1 RGGQGIMQITL
12 EGISKSFGN
21 VEVLDELSLTIEEG
35 ELIALLGPSGCGK
48 TTILFSICGI
58 YRVDGGRILFG
69 ERDVSREPAQRRN
82 TGVVFQAYA
91 LYPHMTVFDNI
102 GFPLRVRG
110 APRSEIEAKVNEIAE
125 LVEIGEL
132 LKLRPAQL
140 SGGQQQRVAVARALI
155 RNPDVLLLDE
165 PLSNLDARLRTTMR
179 SEIKRIQ
186 RKTGITTIL
195 VTHDQVEATAMADR
209 IVCMNQGRIEQVA
222 EPHHIYENPENLF
235 VAGFIGSPPINFIA
249 GNVSGGGFS
258 VNGTTV
264 PVDVR
269 ASGPTTLGLRP
280 EFVRLGEGQVAAE
293 VVDAEPMGR
302 EILYVVETPLGTLSA
317 LRTEVKASF
326 RVGDKST
333 IGWRSE
339 EALFFDRD
347 GQRIDG

>member
-1 RGGQGIMQITL
+1 M
-12 EGISKSFGN
+12 
-21 VEVLDELSLTIEEG
+21 
-35 ELIALLGPSGCGK
+35 
-48 TTILFSICGI
+48 
-58 YRVDGGRILFG
+58 
-69 ERDVSREPAQRRN
+69 
-82 TGVVFQAYA
+82 
-91 LYPHMTVFDNI
+91 
-102 GFPLRVRG
+102 
-110 APRSEIEAKVNEIAE
+110 
-125 LVEIGEL
+125 
-132 LKLRPAQL
+132 
-140 SGGQQQRVAVARALI
+140 
-155 RNPDVLLLDE
+155 
-165 PLSNLDARLRTTMR
+165 
-179 SEIKRIQ
+179 
-186 RKTGITTIL
+186 
-195 VTHDQVEATAMADR
+195 
-209 IVCMNQGRIEQVA
+209 
-222 EPHHIYENPENLF
+222 
-235 VAGFIGSPPINFIA
+235 AGFIGSPPINFIA

-302 EILYVVETPLGTLSA
+302 EILYVLETPLGTLSA